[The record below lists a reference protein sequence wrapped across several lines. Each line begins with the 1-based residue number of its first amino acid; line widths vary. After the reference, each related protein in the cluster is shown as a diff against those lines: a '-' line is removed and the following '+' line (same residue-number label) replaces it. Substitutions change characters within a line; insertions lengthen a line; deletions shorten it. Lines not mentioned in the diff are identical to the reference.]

1 MPKAGNGRKMGCTT
15 QSLSIK
21 VEFEVLLNV
30 FGCLGEK
37 IRKEGRKNV
46 VINICELVMFTYA
59 KEKASFGIKPDF
71 MDI

>member
-1 MPKAGNGRKMGCTT
+1 MLVNA
-15 QSLSIK
+15 
-21 VEFEVLLNV
+21 

-37 IRKEGRKNV
+37 IRKEERKNV

-71 MDI
+71 MVI